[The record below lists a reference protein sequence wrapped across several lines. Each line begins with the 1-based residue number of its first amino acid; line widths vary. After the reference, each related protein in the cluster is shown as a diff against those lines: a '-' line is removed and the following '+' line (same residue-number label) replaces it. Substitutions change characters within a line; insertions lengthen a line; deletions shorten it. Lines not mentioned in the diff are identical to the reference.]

1 MKQPRILIPT
11 TLAILAVHLAAAAT
25 AGQLDIWTWRNP
37 VPTGNQLNSVTY
49 GESRFVAVGAD
60 GTIVTS
66 ANGGITW
73 DQQVVPPDLSLS
85 GVVYSPDL
93 SMFVAVG
100 SDSVTN
106 NVILTSPDGIN
117 WTQATQAGG
126 FGSGGLYA
134 VAYGY
139 TNFVAVGAGGV
150 TWHSPGG
157 STWYQGSTPLGTTN
171 LNGVAYGTPNTTPI
185 FVAVGA
191 NHSIIYSAN
200 YGQTWTASSLDK
212 DNVDSFNGIAYGNN
226 IFVAVGDFSG
236 FYVSPDGETFIPT
249 SNVSPS
255 GSSLYGDSVIFAN
268 NEFIV
273 ANTITYY
280 PSILTS
286 PDGIS
291 WTAYDEPP
299 WLFSSIAYG
308 SGIFVGVGSGSVLAL
323 NFLDI
328 TKAGDWDSMVTN
340 VTQTA
345 LNAIIYGATTNRT
358 SLFVG
363 GGGGYGGYPT
373 VVTSPDGYSWQL
385 DRDSSLSSFLLANS
399 SITSLANGNNTF
411 VATINSAAGYTPG
424 VSGAIISSSDGIHW
438 MMNLECGKVLNGIA
452 YGSGKFVAV
461 GTSGTNV
468 SSSDLIHW
476 APGSGLPSALSF
488 NGVAWGNPNGT
499 TTFVAVGE
507 GPVGWGGQVIYHS
520 NDGGLT
526 WTPAS
531 FGPPSSEYFYG
542 VTFGNGQFVAVGLDN
557 SEPTPVGVI
566 YTSSDG
572 GTNWNQILQTSY
584 TFAPSESDP
593 PPFSGVT
600 FGNGQFVAVT
610 SSYVI
615 NNNETSEDGTGA
627 QIFVSVDGINWIQSS
642 VAAQD
647 SLTAVASGSGQFIA
661 VGGGGAILGSVLR
674 AITGGSFDSS
684 SGCFSFMVSGPPGT
698 CGVYQSNDL
707 SKPLPWNFL
716 GSVTFTATM
725 NSILFQDCNASN
737 SISGYYYLVPA
748 HPPGG

>member
-1 MKQPRILIPT
+1 MKQSRILIPT
-11 TLAILAVHLAAAAT
+11 TLAILAFHLATAAT
-25 AGQLDIWTWRNP
+25 ASQLDIWTWRNP

-49 GESRFVAVGAD
+49 GESQFVAVGAD

-73 DQQVVPPDLSLS
+73 DQQVVPPTISLS

-93 SMFVAVG
+93 NMFLAVG
-100 SDSVTN
+100 ADAVTN

-117 WTQATQAGG
+117 WTQATQPGG
-126 FGSGGLYA
+126 FGAGGLHA

-150 TWHSPGG
+150 TWHSAGG
-157 STWYQGSTPLGTTN
+157 STWSQGSTPLGTTD
-171 LNGVAYGTPNTTPI
+171 LNGVAYGTPNTEPT

-191 NHSIIYSAN
+191 NGRIIYSAN
-200 YGQTWTASSLDK
+200 YGQTWAASTLG
-212 DNVDSFNGIAYGNN
+212 NTGESFNSVAYGYST
-226 IFVAVGDFSG
+226 FVAVGDFSG
-236 FYVSPDGETFIPT
+236 FYISPDGKIFIPT
-249 SNVSPS
+249 TVVSPS
-255 GSSLYGDSVIFAN
+255 GSSMYGDSIIFAN
-268 NEFIV
+268 NEFVV

-308 SGIFVGVGSGSVLAL
+308 SGIFVGLGSGSGLAI
-323 NFLDI
+323 NFLDV

-340 VTQTA
+340 VTQAA
-345 LNAIIYGATTNRT
+345 LNAITYGATTNGT
-358 SLFVG
+358 SLFVA
-363 GGGGYGGYPT
+363 GGGGYSLEPT
-373 VVTSPDGYSWQL
+373 VVTSPDGYRWQL
-385 DRDSSLSSFLLANS
+385 DTDSSLSGIQLAYSFITGLAHG
-399 SITSLANGNNTF
+399 IYEF
-411 VATINSAAGYTPG
+411 VATVNSAAAYRPG
-424 VSGAIISSSDGIHW
+424 VSGAIISSLDGIHW
-438 MMNLECGKVLNGIA
+438 MMNLECGNVLNGVA
-452 YGSGKFVAV
+452 YGNGKFVAV

-476 APGSGLPSALSF
+476 TPGSGLPSALNF

-499 TTFVAVGE
+499 PTFVVVGE

-557 SEPTPVGVI
+557 TEPTPVGVI

-627 QIFVSVDGINWIQSS
+627 QIFVSVDGVNWIQSS

-674 AITGGSFDSS
+674 AITGGSYDSS

-698 CGVYQSNDL
+698 YGIYQSNDL
-707 SKPLPWNFL
+707 SKPLPWNYL

-725 NSILFQDCNASN
+725 YSILFQDCNASN